1 VLPGEPPILY
11 SSTLHLVMSIVHDPL
26 PPDFLP
32 ALPPRNEPH
41 NSWKSNHHAACC
53 CCAAFYSQQPGVSV
67 CPHGKIPFKR
77 HQAPNAARE
86 TKECNRHNHL
96 SFASSHTTSSAASA
110 WTGATNPLVWLDFW
124 HRWTPV
130 LIACVCKK
138 LIGMMHLSP
147 LEGIIIDVPLEF
159 DFILT
164 RSTPARVWAP
174 RTATTT
180 FNW

>member
-1 VLPGEPPILY
+1 MQSPQ
-11 SSTLHLVMSIVHDPL
+11 SSVFRLVTYNNV
-26 PPDFLP
+26 
-32 ALPPRNEPH
+32 
-41 NSWKSNHHAACC
+41 
-53 CCAAFYSQQPGVSV
+53 
-67 CPHGKIPFKR
+67 
-77 HQAPNAARE
+77 
-86 TKECNRHNHL
+86 
-96 SFASSHTTSSAASA
+96 TSKAASA

-130 LIACVCKK
+130 LIAFVCKK